1 MPDNDNLPEVYRKPA
16 AQVDMRDR
24 RTDSWTDV
32 LQPVIDLV
40 NFIGP
45 AATEFV
51 PKGLNNEGKLAAAVL
66 YSRELGLPPMTG
78 LSSVH
83 VINGRAGISA
93 ETMRALIQQAGHQIR
108 VTEMTDSRCVIKG
121 RRRDEDEWVTAS
133 YTMNEADRS
142 GDSKKNPNYRS
153 RPAEMLLARAST
165 RLARMAFADVIKGL
179 TSTEELQDLA
189 YDEQAP
195 YDAPAVT
202 AADSSQATVKR
213 QPAKRRTRRSPAAQ
227 PADAPVVERRHAPL
241 PAPRGQHAQGA
252 DRDVPQAGES
262 GMPELVDVRPQA
274 GEALPAGVD
283 ENGVVDGD
291 VVVEDS
297 PRPAAR
303 HDVQQIQMHLKR
315 LGVEDRDERLMWV
328 GIIAGHQVDSTTDLT
343 AEESDRVIKELGR
356 LRDHDSLVARCKELG
371 DDE

>member
-1 MPDNDNLPEVYRKPA
+1 MPDNDNLPEVYRQPA

-45 AATEFV
+45 SATEFV

-142 GDSKKNPNYRS
+142 GDSKKNPNYRT

-189 YDEQAP
+189 YAEQVPA
-195 YDAPAVT
+195 DAPAI
-202 AADSSQATVKR
+202 APADTDQTTVKR
-213 QPAKRRTRRSPAAQ
+213 QPAKRRTRKTTQ
-227 PADAPVVERRHAPL
+227 PAESQGPAPERQHAPL
-241 PAPRGQHAQGA
+241 PTPRGRTSQEP
-252 DRDVPQAGES
+252 DPDVRPVGES
-262 GMPELVDVRPQA
+262 GMPELVTP
-274 GEALPAGVD
+274 PAGTLPSGVD
-283 ENGVVDGD
+283 GNGVVDD
-291 VVVEDS
+291 DIVVEDS

-315 LGVEDRDERLMWV
+315 LGAEDRDERLMWV

-343 AEESDRVIKELGR
+343 AEEADKVIKELGR
-356 LRDHDSLVARCKELG
+356 LRDHGSLVARCKDLG

>member
-1 MPDNDNLPEVYRKPA
+1 MPDNDNLPEIYRQPA

-108 VTEMTDSRCVIKG
+108 VTEMTDSRCIIKG
-121 RRRDEDEWVTAS
+121 RRRDEDEWVTTS

-142 GDSKKNPNYRS
+142 GDSKKNPNYRT

-189 YDEQAP
+189 YAEQVPPA
-195 YDAPAVT
+195 DAPAIA
-202 AADSSQATVKR
+202 AADSTQTTVKR
-213 QPAKRRTRRSPAAQ
+213 QPAKRRTRKPAEPQ
-227 PADAPVVERRHAPL
+227 GPAPERQHAPL
-241 PAPRGQHAQGA
+241 PAPRGAAGQAPA
-252 DRDVPQAGES
+252 PDVPPVGES
-262 GMPELVDVRPQA
+262 GVPELVTSPV
-274 GEALPAGVD
+274 GTLPAGVD

-291 VVVEDS
+291 IVVEDS

-315 LGVEDRDERLMWV
+315 LGAEERDERLMWV
-328 GIIAGHQVDSTTDLT
+328 GIIAGHQIDSTTDLT
-343 AEESDRVIKELGR
+343 AEEADKVIKELGR
-356 LRDHDSLVARCKELG
+356 LRDHASLVARCNELG
-371 DDE
+371 DDD